1 MGSLL
6 SVRRIRGLYGYGCCR
21 NGLHCRRCYLRGL
34 GRVSCGIGGGGG
46 MGPRY
51 CCGEGGVGYGWRC
64 KDCGYGGRGDGC
76 GIERVLLVTLSLGG
90 EEEGE
95 G

>member
-1 MGSLL
+1 
-6 SVRRIRGLYGYGCCR
+6 
-21 NGLHCRRCYLRGL
+21 
-34 GRVSCGIGGGGG
+34 

-51 CCGEGGVGYGWRC
+51 CCGRGGVGYGWRC
-64 KDCGYGGRGDGC
+64 MGCGYGGRGDGVV
-76 GIERVLLVTLSLGG
+76 ERVLLVTLSLGG